1 RNPEDCRFESEM
13 PASAPAI
20 TAPALAG
27 RVLKAKETIEEEL
40 FHWRAE
46 NINVEIDG
54 RQLQFTNL
62 NKVYFPESGYTKRDL
77 LAYYYRMAE
86 RVLPFLQDRPLV
98 LRRYPNGI
106 TQKSFFQKEAGET
119 APKWMKT
126 VAVASEEKRQRTHYF
141 RANERASI
149 LQR

>member
-27 RVLKAKETIEEEL
+27 RVLKAKEAIEGEL
-40 FHWRAE
+40 FHGRAE
-46 NINVEIDG
+46 NINLEIDG

-86 RVLPFLQDRPLV
+86 YVLPFLRDRPLV

-106 TQKSFFQKEAGET
+106 TQKAFFQKEAGEG
-119 APKWMKT
+119 APNWMKT
-126 VAVASEEKRQRTHYF
+126 IVHQSTDRHRTTRYF
-141 RANERASI
+141 FG
-149 LQR
+149 

>member
-86 RVLPFLQDRPLV
+86 YVLPFLKDRPLV

-106 TQKSFFQKEAGET
+106 AQKAFFQKEAGET

-126 VAVASEEKRQRTHYF
+126 VAIYSDDKRGEPRYF
-141 RANERASI
+141 VGDDRAG
-149 LQR
+149 LL